1 MKPFTDP
8 AVRALATRGVPGDYV
23 DAGLPGL
30 FLRVGRKSASWSVS
44 FKVAGEGGQSAS
56 GHRLKGKAKRLHI
69 GDFPAIGLAEARR
82 RASDAIARA
91 IGGEDPKIAKAQE
104 ATVGKETLD
113 GLIDRYLDEYVRPG
127 LRSASNA
134 GYEFDCH
141 WRPKFGK
148 RPYRVL
154 TRRELNDHILSIARN
169 KDHGPGAALEAK
181 RWIVAVFGWATRRDF
196 IGQNP
201 ASGLVGRNDLRQRP
215 TDLRPRERVLSME
228 EARAA
233 FTAAGQMSEPWG
245 PLAQVLLLTLARLGE
260 FKKSQWKWFDPVTEN
275 LEVPGVEYKNGDPKT
290 IPLPKNVVKILSS
303 RTPGDEGPYMFST
316 TGGKKHVFSYADAY
330 ADELRAR
337 TAKELSRVKGKEVAI
352 DHFTLHDFR
361 RTGATHLTAAGVA
374 PEVVELLLGHR
385 IGGIRGVYM
394 KHKYLE
400 ERRRALELWCSLL
413 GVSSSGLEPDY
424 RAYADFQRHDASS
437 APGWAANQNEK
448 QLRI

>member
-1 MKPFTDP
+1 LKPFTDP
-8 AVRALATRGVPGDYV
+8 AVRSLASTGVPGDYL

-30 FLRVGRKSASWSVS
+30 FLRVGRKSASWSVT
-44 FKVAGEGGQSAS
+44 FKVAGEGGQSAA
-56 GHRLKGKAKRLHI
+56 GHRLKGKAKRLHL

-82 RASDAIARA
+82 RASDVIARA
-91 IGGEDPKIAKAQE
+91 IAGEDPKVAKALE
-104 ATVGKETLD
+104 ASVGSETLN
-113 GLIDRYLDEYVRPG
+113 GLIDRYLEEYVRPG
-127 LRSASNA
+127 LRSAQNA

-148 RPYRVL
+148 RPYRVI

-181 RWIVAVFGWATRRDF
+181 RWIVAVYGWAMRRDF

-201 ASGLVGRNDLRQRP
+201 ASGLVGRGDLRQRP
-215 TDLRPRERVLSME
+215 TDLRPRDRVLSME

-233 FTAAGQMSEPWG
+233 FVAAGQMGEPWG

-260 FKKSQWKWFDPVTEN
+260 FKKSQRKWLN
-275 LEVPGVEYKNGDPKT
+275 LGASNFEIPGAEYKNGDPKT
-290 IPLPKNVVKILSS
+290 IPLSQEVLEILQ
-303 RTPGDEGPYMFST
+303 RRPRGAAGPYMFST
-316 TGGKKHVFSYADAY
+316 TDGLKPVYSFADAY
-330 ADELRAR
+330 ADELRDR
-337 TAKELSRVKGKEVAI
+337 TAKEMSRQRGEEAEV

-394 KHKYLE
+394 KHRYLE
-400 ERRRALELWCSLL
+400 ERRAALKLWSEML
-413 GVSSSGLEPDY
+413 GVAPACEPPITGD
-424 RAYADFQRHDASS
+424 S
-437 APGWAANQNEK
+437 AP
-448 QLRI
+448 RI